1 MTNDRPT
8 LPLDLVREI
17 ADHLPGEWTVSSYND
32 WSARLTR
39 TDDDRPLIASV
50 TTYGSGAGRV
60 TFRDGWNFDDLRLY
74 EEKREITT
82 APTGKPSTVA
92 KRIVSSILEPG
103 AELHRTVLARRES
116 HQNYVK
122 ATAETFAALPNVT
135 RHSHGNDDPT
145 RITFSVHST
154 PDENCYASGKAHG
167 SRVTLELNN
176 LPADVAAKI
185 LEVLA

>member
-32 WSARLTR
+32 WSATLTR
-39 TDDDRPLIASV
+39 TEDERQLIAVV
-50 TTYGSGAGRV
+50 TTYGTGAGRV
-60 TFRDGWNFDDLRLY
+60 TFRDGWNRDDLRLY

-82 APTGKPSTVA
+82 APTTKPSTVA

-103 AELHRTVLARRES
+103 EDTHRDVLARRENHRS
-116 HQNYVK
+116 YVN
-122 ATAETFAALPNVT
+122 ATTETFATLPNVL
-135 RHSHGNDDPT
+135 RHTYGNDDPT
-145 RITFSVHST
+145 RINFSVNST
-154 PDENCYASGKAHG
+154 PNHCYASGNAHG
-167 SRVTLELNN
+167 DRVTLEISNM
-176 LPADVAAKI
+176 PADVAAKI

>member
-8 LPLDLVREI
+8 LPIDLVREV
-17 ADHLPGEWTVSSYND
+17 ADHLPGEWTVSSSND
-32 WSARLTR
+32 WSATLTR
-39 TDDDRPLIASV
+39 TEDERQLIAVV

-74 EEKREITT
+74 EETREITT

-103 AELHRTVLARRES
+103 AELHREILARRES
-116 HQNYVK
+116 HKNYVN
-122 ATAETFAALPNVT
+122 ATAETFAALPNVL
-135 RHSHGNDDPT
+135 RHTYGNDDPT
-145 RITFSVHST
+145 RIKFSVNST
-154 PDENCYASGKAHG
+154 PDDCYASGNAHG
-167 SRVTLELNN
+167 SRVTLEINN
-176 LPADVAAKI
+176 MPADIAYRI